1 MQINKSKI
9 KNDLLWNYISLF
21 FLGLSGLGIN
31 ICIGLFFDPSTLGA
45 FNQIVVT
52 YLLIAILGS
61 GGINFSVLRALA
73 QNHDKKII
81 KDIVKGALIPS
92 FFLAIFFTI
101 IYFNS
106 IGFISNLFVSE
117 NVRKG
122 MVVVTPAIFFF
133 SINKVLLLGIING
146 MGRMRA
152 FSIYQIIRYLGL
164 IFSLLFYIR
173 ISLDGS
179 NLPII
184 FNSEI
189 FLFIIL
195 IVDVTYN
202 YRWISS
208 ENWYEWSKDHLL
220 FDLNH
225 C

>member
-92 FFLAIFFTI
+92 FF
-101 IYFNS
+101 
-106 IGFISNLFVSE
+106 
-117 NVRKG
+117 
-122 MVVVTPAIFFF
+122 
-133 SINKVLLLGIING
+133 
-146 MGRMRA
+146 
-152 FSIYQIIRYLGL
+152 
-164 IFSLLFYIR
+164 
-173 ISLDGS
+173 
-179 NLPII
+179 
-184 FNSEI
+184 
-189 FLFIIL
+189 
-195 IVDVTYN
+195 
-202 YRWISS
+202 
-208 ENWYEWSKDHLL
+208 
-220 FDLNH
+220 
-225 C
+225 